1 MANLSLVALP
11 QETTKQCS
19 FCKEHKPLF
28 EFTKNKAA
36 KDGLQH
42 KCRSCDSEYQQKRR
56 SKNKD
61 QMLEYAR
68 TYQANR
74 RKDFDYRLKML
85 LNASKQRAATKKRE
99 HSLTLEDIKEL
110 YPADGKCP
118 VFGFDLEFNSGGF
131 RETSPSID
139 RIDSSKGY
147 TRDNVQIISWKA
159 NRLKAYA
166 TVEDLEILVAFL
178 KQGE

>member
-1 MANLSLVALP
+1 MSSVAYLT
-11 QETTKQCS
+11 QTEVQTKHCNT
-19 FCKEHKPLF
+19 CKEHKPLF
-28 EFTKNKAA
+28 EFTVNRKA
-36 KDGLQH
+36 KDGLQY
-42 KCRSCDSEYQQKRR
+42 KCRACDLEYQKVRR
-56 SKNKD
+56 ENNKESI
-61 QMLEYAR
+61 LEYSR
-68 TYQANR
+68 KYQTKK
-74 RKDFDYRLKML
+74 RKDFNYRLQML
-85 LNASKQRAATKKRE
+85 LNASKQRASIKNRE

-110 YPADGKCP
+110 YPEDGKCP
-118 VFGFDLEFNSGGF
+118 VFGFDLEFNSAGF

-147 TRDNVQIISWKA
+147 TRDNIQIISWKA